1 MLIVVVTPS
10 DDPSV
15 ASPFSADSAKL
26 TGMLSTIPPVHHS
39 RTKRSR
45 RTQEEPGNMPLV
57 TMVGDVF
64 ETGYMNSGQTMAMT
78 MQMAPIT
85 GMSMMQMQPVQ
96 VQSVQMQMLPQ
107 MQILSQMPVMP
118 ESLQEVS
125 QESQQALPPD
135 LQNHTDT
142 HELSVEGITTKH
154 EPEILENE
162 KGVTFHLSKNETEEP
177 SSKRSAVDLY
187 V

>member
-1 MLIVVVTPS
+1 MIAVVTPS
-10 DDPSV
+10 EDPSV

-26 TGMLSTIPPVHHS
+26 TGMLSSIPPVHHS
-39 RTKRSR
+39 RTKRPR
-45 RTQEEPGNMPLV
+45 RTQEESGNLPLV

-64 ETGYMNSGQTMAMT
+64 ETGYMNNGQTMAMT
-78 MQMAPIT
+78 MQMTPIT

-107 MQILSQMPVMP
+107 MQILSQMQVMP
-118 ESLQEVS
+118 ESLQEVN
-125 QESQQALPPD
+125 QESQQSLPTD
-135 LQNHTDT
+135 LQNHSET
-142 HELSVEGITTKH
+142 HELSVEGMSSKH

-162 KGVTFHLSKNETEEP
+162 KGVTFHLSKNEADEP
-177 SSKRSAVDLY
+177 SSKRAAVDLY